1 MNRRPTGSLSLAKA
15 IGGFLQYKAAEGL
28 SPNTLQ
34 SYKRDLTLWLEYA
47 GDLPLDTIT
56 TSLLQAY
63 FVWLRTDYQPRRIT
77 GNGQALASKT
87 IHNFYISLCAFFTW
101 ANRELELPNPIKA
114 VPVPKFEQAPIE
126 PFTKEEVEALLKA
139 CELCQEANTT
149 DRRKYIMRR
158 ATGRRDQALILTLLD
173 TGLRAS
179 ELSAL
184 KVGDVDL
191 KTGKVLVKHG
201 RLGGAKGG
209 KGRTVF
215 LGKAARRALWRYLAE
230 REDGEDSE
238 APLFL
243 VKYDRPMNKTALR
256 LVIAHLGK
264 KVGIE
269 KCHPHRFRHTFAIT
283 YLRSGGD
290 LFTLQALLGHS
301 TLDMVQHY
309 ARIAEIDVQAAHRR
323 ASPADNWRL

>member
-15 IGGFLQYKAAEGL
+15 ITGFMQYKAAEGL

-34 SYKRDLTLWLEYA
+34 SYQRDLKLWLEYA
-47 GDLPLDTIT
+47 GDIPLQQNT
-56 TSLLQAY
+56 TALLQQY
-63 FVWLRTDYQPRRIT
+63 FVWLRTDYKPRRIT
-77 GNGQALASKT
+77 RNREALASKT

-101 ANRELELPNPIKA
+101 AQRELQLPNPIKA
-114 VPVPKFEQAPIE
+114 IPAPKFEQAPIE
-126 PFTKEEVEALLKA
+126 PFTKEEVERLLKA
-139 CELCQEANTT
+139 CEQCNEAKTT

-158 ATGRRDQALILTLLD
+158 ATGRRDQAIIMTLLD

-215 LGKAARRALWRYLAE
+215 LGKAARRAVWRYLAE
-230 REDGEDSE
+230 REDGEEPE

-243 VKYDRPMNKTALR
+243 VKYDRPMNKNALR
-256 LVIAHLGK
+256 LLIVHLGEK
-264 KVGIE
+264 AGVK
-269 KCHPHRFRHTFAIT
+269 KCHPHRFRHTFALT
-283 YLRSGGD
+283 YLRAGGD
-290 LFTLQALLGHS
+290 VFTLQALLGHS

-309 ARIAEIDVQAAHRR
+309 ARLAEIDIEQAHKR

>member
-1 MNRRPTGSLSLAKA
+1 
-15 IGGFLQYKAAEGL
+15 
-28 SPNTLQ
+28 
-34 SYKRDLTLWLEYA
+34 
-47 GDLPLDTIT
+47 
-56 TSLLQAY
+56 
-63 FVWLRTDYQPRRIT
+63 VWLRIDYQPRRIT
-77 GNGQALASKT
+77 RNREALTSKT

-101 ANRELELPNPIKA
+101 AQRELDLPNPIKA
-114 VPVPKFEQAPIE
+114 IPAPKFEQAPIE
-126 PFTKEEVEALLKA
+126 PFTKQEVEALHKA
-139 CELCQEANTT
+139 CEQCTEAKTT

-158 ATGRRDQALILTLLD
+158 ATGRHDQAIIMTLLD

-215 LGKAARRALWRYLAE
+215 LGKAARRAVWRYLAE
-230 REDGEDSE
+230 RADGEEPD

-243 VKYDRPMNKTALR
+243 VKYDRPMNKYALR
-256 LVIAHLGK
+256 LLIVHLGEKAGVK
-264 KVGIE
+264 K
-269 KCHPHRFRHTFAIT
+269 CLPHRFRHTFALT
-283 YLRSGGD
+283 YLRAGGAV
-290 LFTLQALLGHS
+290 FTLQALLGHS

-309 ARIAEIDVQAAHRR
+309 ARLAEIDVEQVHKR

>member
-1 MNRRPTGSLSLAKA
+1 
-15 IGGFLQYKAAEGL
+15 
-28 SPNTLQ
+28 
-34 SYKRDLTLWLEYA
+34 
-47 GDLPLDTIT
+47 
-56 TSLLQAY
+56 
-63 FVWLRTDYQPRRIT
+63 VWLRTDYQPRRIT
-77 GNGQALASKT
+77 RNREALASKT

-101 ANRELELPNPIKA
+101 AKRELDLPNPIKA
-114 VPVPKFEQAPIE
+114 IPAPKFEQAPIE

-139 CELCQEANTT
+139 CEQCNEAKTT

-158 ATGRRDQALILTLLD
+158 ATGRRDQAIIMTLLD
-173 TGLRAS
+173 AGLRAS

-215 LGKAARRALWRYLAE
+215 LGKAARRVLWRYLAE
-230 REDGEDSE
+230 REDGEEPD

-243 VKYDRPMNKTALR
+243 VKYDRPMNKNALR
-256 LVIAHLGK
+256 LIIVHLGQK
-264 KVGIE
+264 AGVK
-269 KCHPHRFRHTFAIT
+269 KCHPHRFRHTFALT
-283 YLRSGGD
+283 YLRAGGD
-290 LFTLQALLGHS
+290 VFTLQALLGHS

-309 ARIAEIDVQAAHRR
+309 ARLAEIDIEQAHKR

>member
-1 MNRRPTGSLSLAKA
+1 MKRRPTGSLPLSKA
-15 IGGFLQYKAAEGL
+15 VDGFLQYKAAEGL

-34 SYKRDLTLWLEYA
+34 SYERDLTLWQIYA
-47 GDLPLDTIT
+47 GDILVEDISTKLIQTY
-56 TSLLQAY
+56 L
-63 FVWLRTDYQPRRIT
+63 VWLRTDYKPRRIT
-77 GNGQALASKT
+77 GNKQALAPKT

-101 ANRELELPNPIKA
+101 GCREFDLPNPIKA
-114 VPVPKFEQAPIE
+114 VPAPKFEQAPVE

-139 CELCQEANTT
+139 CDLCNEAKTAE
-149 DRRKYIMRR
+149 RRKYIMRR
-158 ATGRRDQALILTLLD
+158 WTGKRDQAVIMTLLD

-184 KVGDVDL
+184 RVGDVDL
-191 KTGKVLVKHG
+191 KSGKVQVRHG

-209 KGRTVF
+209 KGRTVY
-215 LGKAARRALWRYLAE
+215 LGKSARRAVWRYLAD
-230 REDGEDSE
+230 REDGTGPD

-243 VKYDRPMNKTALR
+243 VKFDRPMNKNALR
-256 LVIAHLGK
+256 LLIGHLGK
-264 KVGIE
+264 KAGV
-269 KCHPHRFRHTFAIT
+269 KNCHPHRFRHTFAIT

-290 LFTLQALLGHS
+290 VFTLQALLGHS

-309 ARIAEIDVQAAHRR
+309 ARIAEIDVEQAHKR

>member
-15 IGGFLQYKAAEGL
+15 ISGFLQYKAAEGL

-34 SYKRDLTLWLEYA
+34 SYQRDLKLWLEYA
-47 GDLPLDTIT
+47 GDIPLHQIKTA
-56 TSLLQAY
+56 LLQDY
-63 FVWLRTDYQPRRIT
+63 FVWLRTDYKPRRIT
-77 GNGQALASKT
+77 GNAQALASKT

-101 ANRELELPNPIKA
+101 ANREFQLPNPIKA

-139 CELCQEANTT
+139 CELCNEAKTT

-158 ATGRRDQALILTLLD
+158 STGRRDQAIILTLLD

-209 KGRTVF
+209 KGRTVY
-215 LGKAARRALWRYLAE
+215 LGKAARRVLWRYLAE
-230 REDGEDSE
+230 REDGEDPE

-243 VKYDRPMNKTALR
+243 VKYDRPMNKNALR
-256 LVIAHLGK
+256 MLIVHLGK
-264 KVGIE
+264 KVGV
-269 KCHPHRFRHTFAIT
+269 KNCHPHRFRHTFSIT

-290 LFTLQALLGHS
+290 VFTLQSLLGHT

-309 ARIAEIDVQAAHRR
+309 ARIAEIDVQEAHRR